1 VSELAE
7 RVPDYRRRLKV
18 PPGITG
24 LAQVEREYD
33 ADLDD
38 VRTKLRYDLFYIEN
52 RRPSMDLKILL
63 KTLAIVLLRRGAR

>member
-1 VSELAE
+1 
-7 RVPDYRRRLKV
+7 
-18 PPGITG
+18 
-24 LAQVEREYD
+24 
-33 ADLDD
+33 